1 MPALALNDKLARNT
15 NSLAGK
21 IYKTSIPTSVW
32 NTPLVIKEEWTNG
45 LSDSQRVLT
54 VERNLPA
61 NIDTWTSVATPN
73 AGTNNCAPTADIVP
87 RGNTER
93 TYSLVQK
100 PVESDRICV
109 NDTRNA
115 WETNEQIAKAF
126 ANLRAANAYIWK
138 RRGQLEYTRLAENK
152 VIAAN
157 GLPFNDAAFP
167 AIAPTTQLTQKILNI
182 YYQTLLQMGAAEDG
196 GALGR
201 MDGRPQFVL
210 ITDME
215 TSDAIMNSAPN
226 QNAFLWNDKRVKEL
240 LSPLGVDRSFKG
252 FTHVIDTH
260 PRRYTFVG
268 GVWAEV
274 EPWEEVASDTGVK
287 RKLSAAYI
295 EAPYT
300 DSVIYLPSV
309 MTMQHPKP
317 ISSVGSGTSFNPQTY
332 VGDFQWLNVQNVDS
346 ASAYYNPDRSWG
358 FYRALMMSATKPVH
372 PEFGVVIRHLRC
384 PGDIGATSCPA
395 PVSDGVGASDLGSG
409 DSFFVA

>member
-1 MPALALNDKLARNT
+1 MALSLNDKLARNE

-32 NTPLVIKEEWTNG
+32 NTGLVMKEEWTNG

-61 NIDTWTSVATPN
+61 NIDNWTSVATPN
-73 AGTNNCAPTADIVP
+73 AGANNCAPAADIVP
-87 RGNTER
+87 RGHTER
-93 TYSLVQK
+93 SFSLVQK

-115 WETNEQIAKAF
+115 WETNEQIAKMF
-126 ANLRAANAYIWK
+126 ANLRAAVAYVWK
-138 RRGQLEYTRLAENK
+138 RRGQLEYTRIAENK

-157 GLPFNDAAFP
+157 GLPFNDASFP
-167 AIAPTTQLTQKILNI
+167 AIAPTKILTQKILNI

-215 TSDAIMNSAPN
+215 TSDTIMNESGT
-226 QNAFLWNDKRVKEL
+226 QNAFLWNDNRVKEL

-260 PRRYTFVG
+260 PRRYTFNG

-274 EPWEEVASDTGVK
+274 DPWEEVASDTGVK

-317 ISSVGSGTSFNPQTY
+317 ISSVGSGTSFDPQTY
-332 VGDFQWLNVQNVDS
+332 VGDFKWKNVENVDS
-346 ASAYYNPDRSWG
+346 ESAYYNPDRAWG

-372 PEFGVVIRHLRC
+372 PEFGIVIRHLRC
-384 PGDIGATSCPA
+384 PGDIGGTACPET
-395 PVSDGVGASDLGSG
+395 VSDGVGASDLGSG

>member
-1 MPALALNDKLARNT
+1 MALSLNDRLARNE

-32 NTPLVIKEEWTNG
+32 NTGLVMKEEWTNG
-45 LSDSQRVLT
+45 LSDTQRVLT

-61 NIDTWTSVATPN
+61 NIDTWDSVGVN
-73 AGTNNCAPTADIVP
+73 SESNSCAPTADIVP
-87 RGNTER
+87 RGNTAR

-100 PVESDRICV
+100 AQESDRICV
-109 NDTRNA
+109 NDTRNS
-115 WETNEQIAKAF
+115 WETNEQIAKVF
-126 ANLRAANAYIWK
+126 ANLRAVTAYTWK
-138 RRGQLEYTRLAENK
+138 RRGQLEYTRIAENK

-167 AIAPTTQLTQKILNI
+167 AIAPTTVLTQKILNI

-215 TSDAIMNSAPN
+215 TSDTIMNETAT

-260 PRRYTFVG
+260 PRRYTFEG
-268 GVWAEV
+268 GVWSEV
-274 EPWEEVASDTGVK
+274 DPWEEVAADDGGVK
-287 RKLSAAYI
+287 RKLRAEYI
-295 EAPYT
+295 AAPYT
-300 DSVIYLPSV
+300 DSVIYLPNV
-309 MTMQHPKP
+309 MTMLHPKP

-332 VGDFQWLNVQNVDS
+332 VGDFKWLNVQNVDS
-346 ASAYYNPDRSWG
+346 ASAYYNPDRAWG

-384 PGDIGATSCPA
+384 PSDIGSTACPESTA
-395 PVSDGVGASDLGSG
+395 GASSDLGEG
-409 DSFFVA
+409 DSFFV